1 VSWKGNVAVLSAS
14 LDGLATVKT
23 GEVADGLKI
32 EALWQDVEL
41 EYGKRGYLDAK
52 LDAQPDFDDAAHR
65 VSYHVNITE
74 GPQYRMGEMTVTGL
88 SLDAEKQLR
97 HAWQL
102 APGQIF
108 DNAYFETLLSVLA
121 RPKPEIFGELPVHYT
136 QCGHWLRP
144 DTDRHTVD
152 VLLDFK

>member
-1 VSWKGNVAVLSAS
+1 MV
-14 LDGLATVKT
+14 
-23 GEVADGLKI
+23 
-32 EALWQDVEL
+32 
-41 EYGKRGYLDAK
+41 
-52 LDAQPDFDDAAHR
+52 
-65 VSYHVNITE
+65 
-74 GPQYRMGEMTVTGL
+74 VTGL

-108 DNAYFETLLSVLA
+108 DNGYFEKLLKVLA
-121 RPKPEIFGELPVHYT
+121 KPRPEIFGEMPIHYT

>member
-1 VSWKGNVAVLSAS
+1 MMPITPGRVYSRNVVTWHGNLTVPCPS
-14 LDGLATVKT
+14 LDGVATLKT
-23 GEVADGLKI
+23 GEAADGLKI

-52 LDAQPDFDDAAHR
+52 LDAQPDFEDAARH
-65 VSYHVNITE
+65 VSYRVNIVE
-74 GPQYRMGEMTVTGL
+74 GPQYRMGEMIVTGL

-108 DNAYFETLLSVLA
+108 DNAYFE
-121 RPKPEIFGELPVHYT
+121 K
-136 QCGHWLRP
+136 
-144 DTDRHTVD
+144 
-152 VLLDFK
+152 